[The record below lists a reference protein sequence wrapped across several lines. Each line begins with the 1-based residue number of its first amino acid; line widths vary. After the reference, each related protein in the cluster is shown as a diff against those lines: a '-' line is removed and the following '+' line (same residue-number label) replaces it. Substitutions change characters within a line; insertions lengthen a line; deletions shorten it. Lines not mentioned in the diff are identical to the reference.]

1 MQLVAHA
8 IKDRKI
14 MAVVA
19 TCCSTEPGAPRV
31 LQRYDNEEHKD
42 IESGTVPRSKIIA
55 KYASLAGVIDLHNR
69 YRQGILELERVLV
82 TTKWWRRIYHS
93 VLGVL
98 VTNAYLLYVA
108 EHDERE
114 FSTLKEFVHA
124 LCRELIYNDA
134 GGKSKRRAHEMSSG
148 AGGGADRAPC
158 FAQALG
164 DLPRYAEAIRAQLR
178 CTICGRKASYCCR
191 ACSKPEIVVTV
202 CGTGTGRACWSKH
215 CWK

>member
-1 MQLVAHA
+1 MKH
-8 IKDRKI
+8 
-14 MAVVA
+14 
-19 TCCSTEPGAPRV
+19 
-31 LQRYDNEEHKD
+31 
-42 IESGTVPRSKIIA
+42 
-55 KYASLAGVIDLHNR
+55 
-69 YRQGILELERVLV
+69 IL
-82 TTKWWRRIYHS
+82 
-93 VLGVL
+93 LGVL

-114 FSTLKEFVHA
+114 LSTLKEFVHA

-148 AGGGADRAPC
+148 AGACAYSAPR

-202 CGTGTGRACWSKH
+202 YGMGTGRACWSQH
-215 CWK
+215 CSK